1 MRPTTFV
8 SMSLGACLAVL
19 SMDVLTS
26 CQNPDKTDPCSKM
39 VKGYVVGFNQ
49 CAIGIGFIVATT
61 NPPDTMEVFN
71 LPDSLYHFP
80 TDAQSAIY
88 SNYINDFLFPP
99 SYKNTFPISY
109 TYEIV
114 KETEKHHVI
123 CLDQLISHYTIAVKK
138 EIRIICATK

>member
-49 CAIGIGFIVATT
+49 CSMGNGFIVTIT

-80 TDAQSAIY
+80 TAIE
-88 SNYINDFLFPP
+88 P
-99 SYKNTFPISY
+99 
-109 TYEIV
+109 
-114 KETEKHHVI
+114 
-123 CLDQLISHYTIAVKK
+123 
-138 EIRIICATK
+138 